1 MLDLLLRIKDYIL
14 SFVSRYSF
22 FINGSYYSSLF
33 SKYFS
38 VAGFIVGFCFVLLVY
53 FSSAETQKKAGFF
66 KVLPIIAVINSCNML
81 ISFFSGGSIEL
92 GYSNGME
99 SLFNAPDNIIS
110 GFITTLVI
118 VSCYK
123 EYHGRAFLLGVAIFA
138 AVPMLYFAYFPYL
151 STEEIVFVV
160 FRTFLAGFLCLIIS
174 YRKCFYTSWI
184 WYFGFHVLIRV
195 GRFFTPALAALVNGN
210 QYEAAQISLPI
221 FISYCSEFKLDLIV
235 FVVILMFGIVFEK
248 TVVRPKIS
256 KATA

>member
-1 MLDLLLRIKDYIL
+1 MLEILLRVKDYIL
-14 SFVSRYSF
+14 SFVSRYSY
-22 FINGSYYSSLF
+22 FISGSYYSSLF

-81 ISFFSGGSIEL
+81 ISFFSGGTIEL
-92 GYSNGME
+92 GYTNGIE
-99 SLFNAPDNIIS
+99 SLFNAPDNIVS

-123 EYHGRAFLLGVAIFA
+123 EYHGRAFLLGIAIFS

-151 STEEIVFVV
+151 STETIVFIVV
-160 FRTFLAGFLCLIIS
+160 RAVFAGFLCLIVS

-195 GRFFTPALAALVNGN
+195 GRFFTPTLAALVIGN
-210 QYEAAQISLPI
+210 HYDATQISLSV
-221 FISYCSEFKLDLIV
+221 FISYCSGFKMDLIV
-235 FVVILMFGIVFEK
+235 FALILLFGIVFERA
-248 TVVRPKIS
+248 VVRPKMI